1 MKSAVPSHRKLTT
14 THWEAHRNWSS
25 YNYTKSCPQFNPD
38 QSVVLGHWS
47 KMESCKSS
55 ASMCLMSWPKKKKK
69 KKSHCF
75 EASSSL
81 ILCNNNEP
89 FLDRTVTCDEKWVLY
104 DNCRQPAQWLAWEE
118 APQHLSKSNLHQKN
132 LIVTVW
138 RSVVHLIRYSFL
150 NPG

>member
-1 MKSAVPSHRKLTT
+1 MKSAVPSHWKLTT

-25 YNYTKSCPQFNPD
+25 YNYTKSCSQFNPD
-38 QSVVLGHWS
+38 QSVVL
-47 KMESCKSS
+47 MEMLRNGK
-55 ASMCLMSWPKKKKK
+55 LRKLRKYVPHELTKKRK

-75 EASSSL
+75 EASSL

-89 FLDRTVTCDEKWVLY
+89 FLEGTVTCDEKWVLY
-104 DNCRQPAQWLAWEE
+104 DNRWQPAQWLAWEE
-118 APQHLSKSNLHQKN
+118 APKHLSKSNLHQKN

-138 RSVVHLIRYSFL
+138 RSVVHLIWYSFL